1 MNLKEKIFDL
11 TSISSPAGFETAVG
25 ERIASMLF
33 RCTDEMHIDAM
44 GNVLAVKRS
53 SRPDAPVMLID
64 AHMDEVGFIVTGQEE
79 GFLKFSTLGGVDAR
93 MLPGREVNIMTNPPL
108 YGVIACLP
116 PHVLTAEEREK
127 TIEVKQLF
135 IDTGLS
141 ADEAEKLIPPGTA
154 GTFIGAPFMLGDDCI
169 CSKALDDRSCVAIMI
184 EVAERLKKEELS
196 MDIVYMASVQ
206 EELGCRGAIA
216 GAFAANP
223 DYAIALD
230 VTHAETPDEKG
241 HGVLKFGGGAAIGIG
256 PNMDRKMT
264 AQLRETAARNG
275 LDSQLEVMS
284 GNTGTDAWPI
294 QISREGVC
302 TAVVSLPLKYMHSPV
317 EVIKL
322 SDAENIAS
330 LVTAYILE
338 RSEDNA

>member
-1 MNLKEKIFDL
+1 MDLKEKIFEL
-11 TSISSPAGFETAVG
+11 TAVDAPAGSETAAA
-25 ERIASMLF
+25 EKIAAMLY
-33 RCTDEMHIDAM
+33 RCTDEMRVDPM

-53 SRPDAPVMLID
+53 NKPDAPVMLVD

-79 GFLKFSTLGGVDAR
+79 GFLKFSTLGGVDPR
-93 MLPGREVNIMTNPPL
+93 MLPARAVNIMSDPPL

-127 TIEVKQLF
+127 AVEVKNLF
-135 IDTGLS
+135 IDAGLT
-141 ADEAEKLIPPGTA
+141 AEEAERLVPPGTP
-154 GTFIGAPFMLGDDCI
+154 GTFRGEPFMLGEGQI

-184 EVAERLKKEELS
+184 EVAERLKNEELN
-196 MDIVYMASVQ
+196 MDVVYMASVQ

-216 GAFAANP
+216 GAFSAAP
-223 DYAIALD
+223 DWCIALD
-230 VTHAETPDEKG
+230 VTHAETPDGKD
-241 HGVLKFGGGAAIGIG
+241 GVMKLGGGAAIGIG

-264 AQLRETAARNG
+264 AQLRETAAKNG
-275 LDSQLEVMS
+275 LASQLEVMS
-284 GNTGTDAWPI
+284 GHSGTDAWPI
-294 QISREGVC
+294 QVSREGVR

-322 SDAENIAS
+322 SDAQSVAD

-338 RSEDNA
+338 RSADNA